1 MLVNS
6 CGNDA
11 ARWPHILRMRWHL
24 PSSHCS
30 CYPTAASHLPAR
42 NVLSGGRWSSYFYKY
57 WCQCSKHSTIKYI
70 IFNSRSS
77 HSLYSSV
84 FILSCK
90 LEVGSVCVKVSSLSR
105 SDVSWRDKWLTPTS
119 APLLHLA
126 HIQIKIFA
134 EFHPRWINRG
144 VRRHTDAS
152 SLQLKTN
159 LLKGFDPL
167 LMLSYLRH

>member
-1 MLVNS
+1 
-6 CGNDA
+6 
-11 ARWPHILRMRWHL
+11 MRWHF

-84 FILSCK
+84 FILSFVGQ
-90 LEVGSVCVKVSSLSR
+90 VGSWKCTCKSQFLVQKRCKVTWQVADPHLC
-105 SDVSWRDKWLTPTS
+105 S
-119 APLLHLA
+119 AAALL

-167 LMLSYLRH
+167 LGLSPGLKHLLALSHLRH